1 MVQREDQ
8 SSFGTR
14 RLVLGFDAGCAEC
27 AALAGRIEDR
37 VGERL
42 TIRDLKDPEVL
53 AWRKESLGEDATWAP
68 TLFEIRDNTVRAWTG
83 WRMGWILS
91 RKFGAVNTW
100 RIIRALGEVGAAP
113 RSEVSP
119 FAEVLTRGQF
129 LKGVGGAAL
138 ATSVLTA
145 GVGFVPGAYA
155 AERGTRV
162 AAQAEQTRRE
172 VARMS
177 RAISLME
184 QHMRTNKDGT
194 LALDEKGL
202 TSDIRGGAAKDIEQ
216 EVFDELKESLE
227 AVNLQIRRGE
237 LKAREVFPSEDSAF
251 VYNDASELST
261 HGCRGKS
268 GRRIYWWGLR
278 LYLNSCNVN
287 TLRLAF
293 AGYLSLAQLCNK
305 FPFTTVP
312 CRVVGAILSM
322 SWAYIEYVNKR
333 GGNDGLVFQKSWASY
348 LPKVYSQ

>member
-1 MVQREDQ
+1 MARREDQ
-8 SSFGTR
+8 VSSGNR
-14 RLVLGFDAGCAEC
+14 RLVLGFDADCAEC
-27 AALAGRIEDR
+27 GALAGWIEDQ

-42 TIRDLKDPEVL
+42 IIRDLKDPEVL

-68 TLFEIRDNTVRAWTG
+68 TLFEIRDNTVRAWTSWRIG
-83 WRMGWILS
+83 WVLS
-91 RKFGAVNTW
+91 RKLGAVNTW
-100 RIIRALGEVGAAP
+100 RVIRALGEAGAASK
-113 RSEVSP
+113 SEAPP

-129 LKGVGGAAL
+129 LKGVGGVAL
-138 ATSVLTA
+138 ATSVMTA

-155 AERGTRV
+155 AERGARFV
-162 AAQAEQTRRE
+162 AQAEQTRRE
-172 VARMS
+172 VAKMS

-194 LALDEKGL
+194 LALNEKGF
-202 TSDIRGGAAKDIEQ
+202 TSDIRRGAAKDIEQ
-216 EVFDELKESLE
+216 EVFDELIESLE
-227 AVNLQIRRGE
+227 AVNLQIHRGE
-237 LKAREVFPSEDSAF
+237 LKASEVFPSEESAF
-251 VYNDASELST
+251 AFNDTSELST
-261 HGCRGKS
+261 YSCRGKS
-268 GRRIYWWGLR
+268 GRRLYWWGLR

-293 AGYLSLAQLCNK
+293 AGYLSLGQLCDK

-322 SWAYIEYVNKR
+322 SWAYIEYVNKS